1 MLSSLASI
9 DKEWKCLYRR
19 RGHWK
24 LRLDI
29 LEMNVSTS
37 EPTKELVN
45 RDQLIFRRYQVDVKK
60 IMCPFQW
67 WEKHKSMFPTM
78 GFLAHQI
85 LGIMGSQ
92 IETKRIFSLVDI
104 LINLKT
110 CVLSKNLGKLKFVS
124 KN

>member
-1 MLSSLASI
+1 
-9 DKEWKCLYRR
+9 
-19 RGHWK
+19 
-24 LRLDI
+24 
-29 LEMNVSTS
+29 MNVSTS

-45 RDQLIFRRYQVDVKK
+45 RDQLIFKRYQVDVKK

-78 GFLAHQI
+78 GFLARQI

-92 IETKRIFSLVDI
+92 IKTKRIFSLVDI
-104 LINLKT
+104 LTNLKT
-110 CVLSKNLGKLKFVS
+110 CLLSKNLEKLIFVS